1 MNILNYVLQMK
12 VNEKNLI
19 YFKYELLNNL
29 ISDIDK
35 LLPII
40 IHLLLSTSFSI
51 LSTQSNQQESLLNIR
66 FQLIENIFKTS
77 INEILSHRI
86 MITIMKLRT
95 NRKLNFIK

>member
-1 MNILNYVLQMK
+1 MK
-12 VNEKNLI
+12 KNLI